1 MCTIKWLAPG
11 LPPSASKA
19 RHQHATSTPP
29 HAFLCSTQRRPGST
43 LLQHNE
49 CAGCSL
55 TMEAELWRHVRH
67 VRKLYYQVWERSDF
81 AGGRVGRDAPVIIKP
96 LRLAFLVS
104 AALNRMSDPP

>member
-1 MCTIKWLAPG
+1 M
-11 LPPSASKA
+11 PPSASRG
-19 RHQHATSTPP
+19 RHQHATSTPT
-29 HAFLCSTQRRPGST
+29 HASPDSTQRRPGST

-67 VRKLYYQVWERSDF
+67 VRKLHYQVWERSDF
-81 AGGRVGRDAPVIIKP
+81 ARGHVGRDAAVIIKP

-104 AALNRMSDPP
+104 AALNRMSETP